1 MELEFCFFSECVP
14 VSKVRGMYDTWIS
27 GSDVNSFSCYGVWY
41 YTFWIPGGP
50 IEVHLRFTCT
60 PSASYRP
67 TVSSPANPPP
77 AAPPPLSSRRC
88 LPAPH
93 PCRFA
98 IPIIGSN
105 GTVDYVA
112 AAAILASHVQ
122 GAVGALMPCFP
133 RATVAFGAP

>member
-1 MELEFCFFSECVP
+1 MAYGIIPSGFLEAQ
-14 VSKVRGMYDTWIS
+14 SKFIYVLHVR
-27 GSDVNSFSCYGVWY
+27 
-41 YTFWIPGGP
+41 
-50 IEVHLRFTCT
+50 
-60 PSASYRP
+60 
-67 TVSSPANPPP
+67 PPP
-77 AAPPPLSSRRC
+77 PTAPRYPRPRPLPPLPPPPLSSRRC